1 MYASPTRRLSNGVM
15 GVQDDVKPPMDRV
28 NGTAEHVSM
37 SNGVSSDLP
46 FDSVEDTI
54 EAFSTPC

>member
-1 MYASPTRRLSNGVM
+1 M
-15 GVQDDVKPPMDRV
+15 GVQDDVKPQV
-28 NGTAEHVSM
+28 NGVNGMAEQVPT

-46 FDSVEDTI
+46 FDTVEDTI

>member
-15 GVQDDVKPPMDRV
+15 GVQDDVKPQMNRV
-28 NGTAEHVSM
+28 NGTAEQVSM

-46 FDSVEDTI
+46 FDGVEDTI